1 MRSITIKTIT
11 MIIGFVILVGLA
23 CGASGDADP
32 TATSVLIEEPEEP
45 EPADPTEPVIMP
57 SATTASEPTN
67 TTAPPTEEVEEE
79 PPAYFTEEFDNSID
93 SWSYFLMNGEENDMD
108 LYTDDGYLVFDL
120 QGENQWV
127 YVIYD
132 EYSYP
137 EVRIDALAENRG
149 KNTNNVSLIC
159 NYTDRFGWYEFNISN
174 GGMYNI
180 YAYSEV
186 DESYF
191 ILDSG
196 GSTHV
201 NMGKDK
207 NTYTAICRG
216 NQLELYING
225 YEEAS
230 LIDKQYNLT
239 EGQVGISVSSFNVLP
254 ILVEIDFFSI
264 SLP

>member
-1 MRSITIKTIT
+1 MGKTAIKTFVIV
-11 MIIGFVILVGLA
+11 ISFVILVGLA
-23 CGASGDADP
+23 CGASNGGDP
-32 TATSVLIEEPEEP
+32 TATSEVIEVPAEPT
-45 EPADPTEPVIMP
+45 PTNTSKPVVMP
-57 SATTASEPTN
+57 SPTTGQKPTN
-67 TTAPPTEEVEEE
+67 TTAPPTEEVEPEL
-79 PPAYFTEEFDNSID
+79 PAFYTEEFEGNLDN
-93 SWSYFLMNGEENDMD
+93 WSYFLMNGDENDMD

-127 YVIYD
+127 YVLYD
-132 EYSYP
+132 AYTYS

-149 KNTNNVSLIC
+149 KNSNNVSLIC

-174 GGMYNI
+174 GGMFQI

-230 LIDKQYNLT
+230 LTDNQYNLT

-254 ILVEIDFFSI
+254 ILVEIDYFSI
-264 SLP
+264 SVP